1 MKTIIKILIL
11 VMRKKYL
18 KLFIHIGKFFN
29 EDFIN
34 NDKNIELNKIVVI
47 FCIKPLE
54 WNGQFKESNND

>member
-54 WNGQFKESNND
+54 